1 MINKSHRSNSIA
13 CILAVAMTLLMMAH
27 ANAQPPLNWGAA
39 AGQNAAEQNE
49 TAKDALAIKRSL
61 RKQSPLDPAGASNL
75 RERAEDLNPQPL
87 PPAKPKPG
95 DPIKSAMD
103 SRVRPLPAP
112 ASSVS
117 MPNQK
122 LSEEFK
128 TTEPKKWTE
137 KIGEKTGAK
146 AGGKASDKTGDK
158 AAQKSPTSSSSG
170 EERAIIIVG
179 GKQAVPEGIKN

>member
-27 ANAQPPLNWGAA
+27 ANAQPPLNWGTA

-87 PPAKPKPG
+87 PPAKPNPG
-95 DPIKSAMD
+95 DPIKSVMD

-137 KIGEKTGAK
+137 KIGEKTG
-146 AGGKASDKTGDK
+146 DK
-158 AAQKSPTSSSSG
+158 AVQKSPTSSSSG
-170 EERAIIIVG
+170 EARDYYCWR
-179 GKQAVPEGIKN
+179 